1 MKGVSGEE
9 LKVFEG
15 VCMVIGRAVIGLDE
29 LGHPISKALIAEALE
44 QMKDKVAKEGGFGP
58 VYLEVAIKKM
68 KG

>member
-1 MKGVSGEE
+1 MKGVSDEK

-29 LGHPISKALIAEALE
+29 LGHPISKELIIGALE
-44 QMKDKVAKEGGFGP
+44 QMQDKVAEEGGFGP